1 MIDMKYK
8 KFSFRHAE
16 EIFTVDDDFTYLWK
30 EVKDVL
36 DSITD
41 EDIIME
47 FIVKKERQRV
57 FQKQ

>member
-1 MIDMKYK
+1 MKYK
-8 KFSFRHAE
+8 KFSFRYAE